1 MMNEIRVLQRCCSM
15 SGYNKVYAKTCSTW
29 LLRVFGG
36 MLFSPKVSVSL
47 IYFGLLF
54 TDIQLCLMAGEMNKC
69 LSWSVFPTIELREVY
84 DDQILVVNV
93 IECGI
98 YLHDH

>member
-1 MMNEIRVLQRCCSM
+1 M

-47 IYFGLLF
+47 IHFGLVF
-54 TDIQLCLMAGEMNKC
+54 TEIQLCLMAGEMNKC
-69 LSWSVFPTIELREVY
+69 LSWSVFPA
-84 DDQILVVNV
+84 
-93 IECGI
+93 IECVKVMMIKYLWLMSLSAESI
-98 YLHDH
+98 YMTISGST